1 MTSGGV
7 GGLMLARQTRGD
19 AEAGE
24 PDAAACDVHQ
34 DVGRLDVLVDQP
46 AQVHL
51 ADCGR
56 ERDRDAQ
63 ELRHIHRLA
72 EQLIERLAAGVL
84 EHQRHAAVVAGQ
96 GYRPDSPLGIQFGLE
111 VMFMFEPL
119 ERLTRGVFPDG
130 LDQQD
135 RVQAVARAAV
145 ECELASPQR
154 REYIARK
161 LRHKGLLSAPFG
173 TQHPP
178 LVQ

>member
-1 MTSGGV
+1 MTSGGA

-24 PDAAACDVHQ
+24 PDVAACDVDQ
-34 DVGRLDVLVDQP
+34 DIGRLDVLVDEAMP
-46 AQVHL
+46 VDL

-96 GYRPDSPLGIQFGLE
+96 G
-111 VMFMFEPL
+111 
-119 ERLTRGVFPDG
+119 
-130 LDQQD
+130 
-135 RVQAVARAAV
+135 
-145 ECELASPQR
+145 
-154 REYIARK
+154 
-161 LRHKGLLSAPFG
+161 
-173 TQHPP
+173 
-178 LVQ
+178 